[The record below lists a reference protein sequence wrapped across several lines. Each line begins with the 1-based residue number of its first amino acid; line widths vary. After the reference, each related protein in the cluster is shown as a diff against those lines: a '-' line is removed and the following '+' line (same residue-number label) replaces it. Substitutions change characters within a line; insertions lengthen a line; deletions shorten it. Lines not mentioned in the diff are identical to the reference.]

1 MRQGSEIAVQVPGY
15 EGACDATDLPR
26 HVIRDLT
33 RVAPPAFEQR
43 TQQRQGFRRW
53 PRCSCGTAPLAD
65 GPAQCG
71 GECPMR
77 PGNTTARAIGK

>member
-1 MRQGSEIAVQVPGY
+1 MRQGSEVAVQVPGY

-26 HVIRDLT
+26 HAIRYLT
-33 RVAPPAFEQR
+33 CVAPPAFEQR
-43 TQQRQGFRRW
+43 TEQGKGFRSR
-53 PRCSCGTAPLAD
+53 PRCSGGTAALAD

>member
-1 MRQGSEIAVQVPGY
+1 MRQGSEVAVQVPGD

-26 HVIRDLT
+26 HAIRYLT

-43 TQQRQGFRRW
+43 AQQRQGFRSW
-53 PRCSCGTAPLAD
+53 PRCSGGTAALAD
-65 GPAQCG
+65 GPAQRG
-71 GECPMR
+71 RECPMR